1 MKRRHYLFGYL
12 FVRLAK
18 PLALLVSLIGI
29 GFCVLEYWQANASA
43 SASAYQPSAS
53 LHRALTNL
61 TDSFSATEDIVRGFN
76 SDHQLTIPDLQRP
89 RFPAMVESNADFATV
104 DQTLTKVDRER
115 QLMKQSVVSRFETL
129 VRDIEGKLR
138 AYASVV
144 KAASPSPA
152 PVGSASGSASAA
164 PSATQSRPE
173 GSLFSSRIGGS
184 EVSRRTLD
192 LNSQKDFLN
201 VLKSKAQNPENR
213 AHLGEAVT
221 QLEALSKLLPEQ
233 TQTATQAD
241 PNPRPVAD
249 EHPDQNPNMLPS
261 ERVAAQLEQLRG
273 AVDQIFLTSW
283 TLDEAFEQ
291 AADLNAVEREK
302 CRVATLAHKGIWL
315 SAISR
320 ILVALLVAVLGSSVI
335 LVSADLVKTFLDTAS
350 HTGVVADAINA
361 MRGSVVIAKSQMRQ
375 PDSNGG

>member
-1 MKRRHYLFGYL
+1 
-12 FVRLAK
+12 V
-18 PLALLVSLIGI
+18 
-29 GFCVLEYWQANASA
+29 
-43 SASAYQPSAS
+43 
-53 LHRALTNL
+53 
-61 TDSFSATEDIVRGFN
+61 
-76 SDHQLTIPDLQRP
+76 
-89 RFPAMVESNADFATV
+89 VESNADFAV
-104 DQTLTKVDRER
+104 VGQTLAKVDRER

-129 VRDIEGKLR
+129 VQDIEGKLR
-138 AYASVV
+138 SYAAVV
-144 KAASPSPA
+144 KTASASPA
-152 PVGSASGSASAA
+152 PVSSPTTEVSPA
-164 PSATQSRPE
+164 PSSTASRPE
-173 GSLFSSRIGGS
+173 GSLFSSRLGGP
-184 EVSRRTLD
+184 EVTRRSVD
-192 LNSQKDFLN
+192 LNSQKDFLS

-233 TQTATQAD
+233 SQTSAQSD
-241 PNPRPVAD
+241 SNSRPAN
-249 EHPDQNPNMLPS
+249 EEPPDQNPNMLPS

-273 AVDQIFLTSW
+273 AVNQIFLTSW
-283 TLDEAFEQ
+283 RLDEAFEQ
-291 AADLNAVEREK
+291 TADLKGVEREK

-320 ILVALLVAVLGSSVI
+320 ILVALLVAVLGSFVI